1 MPRLLITL
9 IFTLLPMVCSWAQ
22 DFADASV
29 LASGRWRKVSVTTS
43 GVYRLTAD
51 ALRQMGFS
59 DPTTV
64 RVYGAGGHHLDHAAG
79 YDSRDDITLLPV
91 HHDASGIVFY
101 AEGPDG
107 LTAQSDGSYIPSL
120 NPYTHKAFYYL
131 TTSSASDDV
140 PTASA
145 IDASTATTTISSF
158 DNVYVYA
165 PQSTNIISSGR
176 EWVGTRLYSS
186 RTSTSLPI
194 SLTAEVGTTARIR
207 YALASDVAAAR
218 TLTIAVD
225 GTEVVT
231 RNLTKT
237 TQSNCEWTPIVAQ
250 ASFDVTS
257 SALQSATISAD
268 LTSADDGVWVSY
280 FALTAK
286 SPLDL
291 SDGVLLFRSYSQ
303 RESRT
308 PVVFSIAN
316 LPSDAQVW
324 DVTDASAPQLQTL
337 SSSSFAAPGRKLHEY
352 VAFSPS
358 ATLPSPTDEGEVENQ
373 DLHSHQS
380 VNYVVVAPPLLA
392 SVAQKFC
399 DLHERANGY
408 TARVVL
414 TTQIY
419 NEFSAGRP
427 EPTAIRNYLKM
438 LYERGGGSSSLKS
451 VFLLG
456 SGSYDNFDL
465 TRSDNLIPTYQT
477 DNSYNTI
484 YSYPID
490 DFFGWLEDGDGVYET
505 RATVDI
511 GVGRLPAETVAEAE
525 TYYSKVQAYIESP
538 EQGDW
543 RARALFVGLQGD
555 SNEHQ
560 DYADSQA
567 TLFEENNPDME
578 AIRILCE
585 AYPAVKESTGTSY
598 PQAITAARNHI
609 STGLS
614 LFHYTGHSAATELQG
629 PFLTSDYVSHL
640 DNAPLLPV
648 FVSASCKVAPFD
660 IRHDHLANAGI
671 FNADGGFIAA
681 FAATRDVYGNG
692 NFSVTSQ
699 FVKYLYST
707 DDDGNRLSMGEAMCQ
722 AKRNATK
729 GAGSLKYVLLADPAL
744 RVTTPTNAYVTL
756 DTVNGTPADQQTEPL
771 KALGSSLLQGS
782 VHLADGSVDTSFN
795 GTVRLTL
802 YDKKQTRQTSGAS
815 SGKVFSWEEYATKLF
830 SGRVSV
836 TNGLFSANFILSK
849 EFDLN
854 VGYGRLLMYASAT
867 DGRDAMGATDAVL
880 VGDIEETNLT
890 DTIGPDISAWV
901 DYPRDAYGSATSSTP
916 TLYVR
921 ITDPQGVNISGQG
934 VGHDISLVIDD
945 QRTDAISLNDYF
957 AYEQSD
963 VVGGLVSYPLTDVS
977 LSSHSFTIKA
987 WDNLNNSST
996 DTFQINLDPST
1007 SNISISRESL
1017 VITDDL
1023 QLVISTDALGSALSV
1038 HSRLYTTS
1046 GILVA
1051 NRDHHVSLSNGDTS
1065 TTVPLAPRLTAPGV
1079 YVLHVDVAGNGR
1091 KAEISKKIIIG
1102 RQ

>member
-1 MPRLLITL
+1 MHRLLFSL
-9 IFTLLPMVCSWAQ
+9 ILMMLPMLHSWAQ

-29 LASGRWRKVSVTTS
+29 LASGKWRKVSVTTS
-43 GVYRLTAD
+43 GVYRLTTD

-59 DPTTV
+59 DPATV
-64 RVYGAGGHHLDHAAG
+64 RVYGAGGHPLAYSAG
-79 YDSRDDITLLPV
+79 SDSRDDVTLLPAV
-91 HHDASGIVFY
+91 HDGNGVVFY

-107 LTAQSDGSYIPSL
+107 VTVQSDGSYIPLL
-120 NPYTHKAFYYL
+120 NPYSHKAFYYL
-131 TTSSASDDV
+131 TTSSVSDDIS
-140 PTASA
+140 SA
-145 IDASTATTTISSF
+145 DAVDASTATTTITAY

-176 EWVGTRLYSS
+176 EWVGTRLHSS
-186 RTSTSLPI
+186 RTSTSLPL
-194 SLTAEVGTTARIR
+194 SMTAEVGTTARVR
-207 YALASDVAAAR
+207 YSLASDVAAAR
-218 TLTIAVD
+218 SLSISVD
-225 GTEVVT
+225 GVDIATQS
-231 RNLTKT
+231 LSKT
-237 TQSNCEWTPIVAQ
+237 TQSNCEWTPVAAQ
-250 ASFDVTS
+250 ASFEVTS
-257 SALQSATISAD
+257 SSLQSATISAN
-268 LTSADDGVWVSY
+268 LTNADDGVWVSY
-280 FALTAK
+280 FVLTAQA
-286 SPLDL
+286 PLDL
-291 SDGVLLFRSYSQ
+291 SSGVLLFRSFSQ

-308 PVVFSIAN
+308 PVIFNVAN

-324 DVTDASAPQLQTL
+324 DVTDASAPRLQTL
-337 SSSSFAAPGRKLHEY
+337 TSSSFSAPGRKLHEY

-358 ATLPSPTDEGEVENQ
+358 ASLPSPTDEGDVENQ

-380 VNYVVVAPPLLA
+380 VNYVVVTPPLLA

-399 DLHERANGY
+399 DLHERADGY
-408 TARVVL
+408 TTRVVL

-438 LYERGGGSSSLKS
+438 LYERGGTSTLKS

-456 SGSYDNFDL
+456 AGSYDNFDL

-477 DNSYNTI
+477 ENSFNTI
-484 YSYPID
+484 YSYPIE
-490 DFFGWLEDGDGVYET
+490 DFFGWLEDGDGAYET

-525 TYYSKVQAYIESP
+525 AYYAKAQAYIESP
-538 EQGDW
+538 EQGEW

-560 DYADSQA
+560 SYAESQA
-567 TLFEENNPDME
+567 SLFEENNPDME
-578 AIRILCE
+578 TLRILCE
-585 AYPAVKESTGTSY
+585 AYPAVKESTGISY
-598 PQAITAARNHI
+598 PQAITAARNYI

-629 PFLTSDYVSHL
+629 PFLTSDYASHL

-660 IRHDHLANAGI
+660 MRHDHLSNAGL

-681 FAATRDVYGNG
+681 FAATRDVYGGG
-692 NFSVTSQ
+692 NFNVTSQ

-722 AKRNATK
+722 AKRNANR
-729 GAGSLKYVLLADPAL
+729 GAGSLKFILLADPAL
-744 RVTTPTNAYVTL
+744 HVSTPANTYVTL
-756 DTVNGTPADQQTEPL
+756 DSVNGTPADQQSEPL
-771 KALGSSLLQGS
+771 KALGSSSLQGS
-782 VHLADGSVDTSFN
+782 VRLADGSVDTSFN
-795 GTVRLTL
+795 GSVRLTL

-815 SGKVFSWEEYATKLF
+815 SGSVFSWEEYATKLF
-830 SGRVSV
+830 SGRVAV

-849 EFDLN
+849 EFDLS
-854 VGYGRLLMYASAT
+854 VGYGRLQMYASAS

-880 VGDIEETNLT
+880 VGDIEDTNLT

-901 DYPRDAYGSATSSTP
+901 DYPRDLQGSATSSTP
-916 TLYVR
+916 NLYVR
-921 ITDPQGVNISGQG
+921 ITDPQGINISGQG

-945 QRTDAISLNDYF
+945 QRTDALSLNDFF

-963 VVGGLVSYPLTDVS
+963 VVGGLVTYPLTGVS

-996 DTFQINLDPST
+996 ATFQINLDPST
-1007 SNISISRESL
+1007 SHISLSRQAL
-1017 VITDDL
+1017 TITDDL
-1023 QLVISTDALGSALSV
+1023 QLVISSDALGSSLSV

-1051 NRDHHVSLSNGDTS
+1051 NRDHHVSLSNGDSSTS
-1065 TTVPLAPRLTAPGV
+1065 IPIAPRLTAPGV
-1079 YVLHVDVAGNGR
+1079 YVLHVDVSGNGR